1 MLQTINTY
9 RLQLLLTVNIL
20 NTFGFSFQNVLYLY
34 LVFYFL
40 YIIKST
46 EIKQSK
52 YSDVCL
58 VASNLS

>member
-1 MLQTINTY
+1 MLETMNIY
-9 RLQLLLTVNIL
+9 RLQLLLTLNIL
-20 NTFGFSFQNVLYLY
+20 NTLGFSLQNILYLY

-40 YIIKST
+40 HIIKST

-58 VASNLS
+58 VASN